1 MMARMS
7 GKLVEMAERA
17 EAHQGSLAEK
27 LARAPLSL
35 GEALCC
41 ATEIAAALRDLHRQG
56 LAYGAVSSQ
65 LIEVGREGATLRP
78 TGALKRLGD
87 GRSDVAA
94 FGAVLD
100 EMLRRAETAGGRLDT
115 LREQAGALAWRCSN
129 ESPAMQ
135 QVFITLR
142 LLVFE
147 ARQCGARVR
156 PAGRQ
161 AVALPIPAEAEPVEA
176 PWPHIRARVRLALHW
191 RPLAGLAAACAR
203 AAAR

>member
-7 GKLVEMAERA
+7 GNLIEMAERV
-17 EAHQGSLAEK
+17 EAHQDSLAER

-35 GEALCC
+35 DEALRC

-65 LIEVGREGATLRP
+65 LIEMGRAGATLRP

-87 GRSDVAA
+87 GRGDVAA

-100 EMLRRAETAGGRLDT
+100 EMLRRAETAGIPPDT
-115 LREQAGALAWRCSN
+115 LREEAGALARRCSN

-135 QVFITLR
+135 QVLITLR

-147 ARQCGARVR
+147 ARQRGTSVR
-156 PAGRQ
+156 PTVVR
-161 AVALPIPAEAEPVEA
+161 PMPAAATPPDA
-176 PWPHIRARVRLALHW
+176 PWPHVRARVRLALHW

-203 AAAR
+203 AAR

>member
-7 GKLVEMAERA
+7 GNLVEMAERA
-17 EAHQGSLAEK
+17 ESHQDSLAER

-65 LIEVGREGATLRP
+65 LIEMGRAGATLRS

-87 GRSDVAA
+87 GRSDMAA

-100 EMLRRAETAGGRLDT
+100 EMLRRAETADGSLDT
-115 LREQAGALAWRCSN
+115 LREQAGALARRCSDG
-129 ESPAMQ
+129 SPAMQ

-142 LLVFE
+142 LLMFE
-147 ARQCGARVR
+147 ARQRGTAVR
-156 PAGRQ
+156 PAYRP
-161 AVALPIPAEAEPVEA
+161 AVVHPTPAAAEPPEA
-176 PWPHIRARVRLALHW
+176 PWPHVRARVRLALHW

-203 AAAR
+203 AAR

>member
-7 GKLVEMAERA
+7 GNLVEMAERT
-17 EAHQGSLAEK
+17 ESHQDSLAER

-35 GEALCC
+35 GEALRC

-65 LIEVGREGATLRP
+65 LIEMGRVGATLRP

-87 GRSDVAA
+87 GRGDVAA
-94 FGAVLD
+94 FGTVLD

-115 LREQAGALAWRCSN
+115 LREQARALARRCAD

-135 QVFITLR
+135 QVFVTLR

-147 ARQCGARVR
+147 ARQRGTGVR
-156 PAGRQ
+156 PAVVRPMP
-161 AVALPIPAEAEPVEA
+161 AAEPAEAV
-176 PWPHIRARVRLALHW
+176 WPHIRARVRLALHW
-191 RPLAGLAAACAR
+191 RPLAGLAAVCAR